1 MYLVIVFLLAA
12 AAAAI
17 WAAIRWYRSRELET
31 DPIKSR
37 MRQAAKMKWKETATV
52 TEDGHGA
59 AWTQGS
65 VRFVRGKEEA
75 VLWYK
80 DATVTL
86 VRDYAP
92 PTFDD
97 FVELEQWIK
106 RNPRDAE
113 VDAATGERL
122 YLREI
127 ERFVIRHG
135 HFSSLLET
143 TATDKDFFMAIATFH
158 KAGYMA
164 QEEPVVVAALTLEAL
179 MRYQKDRNAA
189 LRFVSGLKKD
199 IGAGAGNSQA
209 E

>member
-1 MYLVIVFLLAA
+1 MYLIYAFVFLV

-17 WAAIRWYRSRELET
+17 WVVVRWYRSRAHET

-37 MRQAAKMKWKETATV
+37 LRQAARMKWRETGTV
-52 TEDGHGA
+52 KEDGYGA
-59 AWTQGS
+59 AWTKRS

-75 VLWYK
+75 VLWHK
-80 DATVTL
+80 DATITL

-92 PTFDD
+92 PTLDD

-106 RNPRDAE
+106 RNPRDPE
-113 VDAATGERL
+113 VDTATGERL

-127 ERFVIRHG
+127 ERFVIRLG

-158 KAGYMA
+158 KAGYLA
-164 QEEPVVVAALTLEAL
+164 QEAPVVIAALTLEAL
-179 MRYQKDRNAA
+179 MRYEKDRRAA
-189 LRFVSGLKKD
+189 MRFLSGLKKD
-199 IGAGAGNSQA
+199 IGAGTSDSQA

>member
-1 MYLVIVFLLAA
+1 MYLVIVFLLA

-31 DPIKSR
+31 DPIKLR
-37 MRQAAKMKWKETATV
+37 MRQAAKMKWRATATV
-52 TEDGHGA
+52 PEDGHGA
-59 AWTQGS
+59 AWTQAS

-97 FVELEQWIK
+97 FVELDRWIK

-113 VDAATGERL
+113 VDTATGERL

-127 ERFVIRHG
+127 ERFVTRHG

-143 TATDKDFFMAIATFH
+143 TATDRDFF
-158 KAGYMA
+158 
-164 QEEPVVVAALTLEAL
+164 
-179 MRYQKDRNAA
+179 
-189 LRFVSGLKKD
+189 
-199 IGAGAGNSQA
+199 
-209 E
+209 